1 MRNWLVPSHSTQPS
15 SCFLFAKAKQ
25 PDEPLV
31 NKEHVSLTELD
42 TQQHESRNKSLICR
56 FRYYKSSP
64 VNTTEDFFLTSRPP
78 FRKAIYNFSQWGQF
92 SVYLL
97 PDCISISMS
106 PKAIW
111 VKIPVHWV
119 WLFYYYRGCRRCVS
133 SWNPMIWTELLL
145 NSLVI
150 DAFTV
155 TWLPSTYHY
164 DLYSPVQDI
173 KILQLCLD
181 KNHDQ
186 DFFFPLTKIIK
197 LNSRI
202 LPSCM
207 LSIWALCDC
216 AWV

>member
-1 MRNWLVPSHSTQPS
+1 MPSYSTQPS

-25 PDEPLV
+25 PEEPLV
-31 NKEHVSLTELD
+31 NKEHVSLTEFA
-42 TQQHESRNKSLICR
+42 THQHESRNKSPILQI
-56 FRYYKSSP
+56 YYS
-64 VNTTEDFFLTSRPP
+64 TP
-78 FRKAIYNFSQWGQF
+78 FRKAINYFSQWGQF

-155 TWLPSTYHY
+155 TWLPSTYHS

-173 KILQLCLD
+173 KILQLYLD

-207 LSIWALCDC
+207 LSIWALGDC